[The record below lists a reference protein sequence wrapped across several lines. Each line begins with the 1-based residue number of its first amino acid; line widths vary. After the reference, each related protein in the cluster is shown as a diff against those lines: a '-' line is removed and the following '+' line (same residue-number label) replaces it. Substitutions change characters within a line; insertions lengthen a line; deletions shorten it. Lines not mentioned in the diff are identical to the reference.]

1 MALILDSASITGLS
15 SEVDLIE
22 AARAGDDRAFEELYA
37 RYSERIRLFILS
49 RVHDHG
55 RAEDIAQEVFM
66 SALRRM
72 RATGQPIAFKPWIYE
87 IAKNACIDD
96 HRRARRTHE
105 VSLDADDELI
115 SGRRALRSLGPT
127 PPAAAESK
135 QRLADLRGAFGGLSE
150 SHHRLLVMREF
161 DGLSYDEIAGR
172 TGMSRQMVESSL
184 FRARRKLAEEYDELA
199 SGRRCEH
206 VQAMIDGGRALTA
219 RSLGIRERR
228 RLARHLAHCQPCRT
242 TARFAGVDESLLKP
256 RSIADKIAALL
267 PFGFWRWPWRGGSG
281 AKHAIAQTGF
291 GAKRVVARTG
301 SHPVTLQS
309 VQSAASLPDP
319 SGPVTAVGGAAIAA
333 AVIALAGAGGA
344 IVSGDAGP
352 GHARPTPGTLAP
364 AAHSAPAG
372 STQTKHPA
380 SGQARGQRATSGA
393 GQGAA
398 RSTPAQGRPNQP
410 SATST
415 GRSQPGASKPGSAP
429 GAASSSTGKAGS
441 VTASPQRGAAGP
453 AKTASKGA
461 TTAGSTVNQA
471 GSSLKQAGST
481 TLKQTGSTVHR
492 VVNTLTKTV
501 QQTGATVSNTVSS
514 LGKTVSGATSSLG
527 KTVSGATSS
536 LGKTVSGAT
545 SSLGKTV
552 SGTTSSLGKTVSST
566 TSSVGKTASS
576 ATSSVSKTVSSTT
589 SAASKTV
596 SNTTSTVTKA
606 AGGTVSSLTSPKSSS
621 SKTGSDSAASSAVT
635 GTVKKVSS
643 TVSGLLP

>member
-1 MALILDSASITGLS
+1 MALIVDTPSVVALTG
-15 SEVDLIE
+15 EADLIE

-37 RYSERIRLFILS
+37 RYSERIRLFILG

-55 RAEDIAQEVFM
+55 RAEDIAQEAFM

-72 RATGQPIAFKPWIYE
+72 RATSQPIAFKPWIYE
-87 IAKNACIDD
+87 IAKNACIDE
-96 HRRARRTHE
+96 HRRARRTDE

-127 PPAAAESK
+127 PPAAVESR
-135 QRLADLRGAFGGLSE
+135 QRLADLRGAFEGLSE

-161 DGLSYDEIAGR
+161 EGLPYNEIARR

-199 SGRRCEH
+199 SGRRCGE

-228 RLARHLAHCQPCRT
+228 RLARHLAHCQPCRLQ
-242 TARFAGVDESLLKP
+242 ANIAGVDRSLLKP
-256 RSIADKIAALL
+256 RSVADKIAALL
-267 PFGFWRWPWRGGSG
+267 PFGIWRWPWRGGSG
-281 AKHAIAQTGF
+281 TKRAIVQTGS

-301 SHPVTLQS
+301 AHPVTLQS
-309 VQSAASLPDP
+309 VQSAASIPDP
-319 SGPVTAVGGAAIAA
+319 AGAASSLGGAAIAA

-344 IVSGDAGP
+344 IVTADAGP
-352 GHARPTPGTLAP
+352 SHARRSPATLAP
-364 AAHSAPAG
+364 AVHSTAAGRTPAKQGVSGPAH
-372 STQTKHPA
+372 
-380 SGQARGQRATSGA
+380 GQRSTF
-393 GQGAA
+393 GAA
-398 RSTPAQGRPNQP
+398 HGGVRSTPAQPRPTHSQ
-410 SATST
+410 ATST
-415 GRSQPGASKPGSAP
+415 GRTRPAGSKPGSPSGTASAGGAP
-429 GAASSSTGKAGS
+429 SAAGAASH
-441 VTASPQRGAAGP
+441 P
-453 AKTASKGA
+453 AKGASQGA
-461 TTAGSTVNQA
+461 KSAGSTVNHT
-471 GSSLKQAGST
+471 GST
-481 TLKQTGSTVHR
+481 LRQTGSSTLNQGGSAAHH

-501 QQTGATVSNTVSS
+501 QQTGTTVSQTVSS

-552 SGTTSSLGKTVSST
+552 SGATSSVGKTVSST
-566 TSSVGKTASS
+566 TSSVGKAS
-576 ATSSVSKTVSSTT
+576 SSVSKTVSSTT

-596 SNTTSTVTKA
+596 SNATSTLTKA
-606 AGGTVSSLTSPKSSS
+606 GDGTVSSVASPTKSSS
-621 SKTGSDSAASSAVT
+621 STASSHSAASSAVT